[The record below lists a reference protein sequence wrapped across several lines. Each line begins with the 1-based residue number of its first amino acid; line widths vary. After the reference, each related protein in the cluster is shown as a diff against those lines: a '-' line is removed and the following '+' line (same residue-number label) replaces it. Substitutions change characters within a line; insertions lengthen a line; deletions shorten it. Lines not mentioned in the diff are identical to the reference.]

1 MTTDGASDGLD
12 EWLWSS
18 GTEEE
23 MRSRRSQLSF
33 AEMLISSVLMSVC
46 VLLTTIGNVFVIL
59 SVFTYAPLKSVQN
72 FFIVSLACAD
82 LTVAIFVMPF
92 NVANFLS
99 NGRWQLGA
107 HLCNIWLTL
116 DILTCTSSILHLCVI
131 ALDRY
136 QAIHDPLGYALKRT
150 YRRVLIQIGLV
161 WLASALISVPP
172 VIGWNKSSGH
182 SLYNDVTQQ
191 CELTDEKGFVIFS
204 ASGSFF
210 IPFVIMSVVYA
221 KIFIAIRMRL
231 RARSQAA
238 VSILMTRCPP
248 QQSSPRVATTPL
260 MGNPARSRQDSNTN
274 HGLYLEV
281 CRQEMISSTS
291 GTFEANLDQEA
302 ENDAARTDDGCQD
315 DGESCIM
322 VSTAATAS
330 GMQMHQF
337 MEEKQRIS
345 LSKERRAARTM
356 AVVMAAFVLCWLP
369 FFLMY
374 LIFPF
379 CDWCVVNTDRRLV
392 NALVWLGYVN
402 SAINPII
409 YTVFNVDFRMAFANL
424 LVLGNCHDDD
434 MTRRR
439 RTARRRR

>member
-1 MTTDGASDGLD
+1 MSL
-12 EWLWSS
+12 
-18 GTEEE
+18 
-23 MRSRRSQLSF
+23 
-33 AEMLISSVLMSVC
+33 AEMLISSVLMSLC
-46 VLLTTIGNVFVIL
+46 VLLTTVGNIFVIL

-99 NGRWQLGA
+99 NGRWQLGV

-136 QAIHDPLGYALKRT
+136 QAIHDPLGYVLKRT
-150 YRRVLIQIGLV
+150 YRRVLIQIALV

-172 VIGWNKSSGH
+172 VIGWNKRSGQ

-210 IPFVIMSVVYA
+210 IPFVIMTVVYV
-221 KIFIAIRMRL
+221 KIFIAIRRRL
-231 RARSQAA
+231 RARSQATTT
-238 VSILMTRCPP
+238 IPMTRCPP
-248 QQSSPRVATTPL
+248 RSSSRTATTTPL
-260 MGNPARSRQDSNTN
+260 MRDPITRGRQDPTRN

-281 CRQEMISSTS
+281 YRQKVISTS
-291 GTFEANLDQEA
+291 GTYEGNLDKEA
-302 ENDAARTDDGCQD
+302 ENDADKAEEGFQD
-315 DGESCIM
+315 DGESCRM
-322 VSTAATAS
+322 VSPAAATS
-330 GMQMHQF
+330 SIQLHQF

-356 AVVMAAFVLCWLP
+356 TIIMAAFVLCWLP

-379 CDWCVVNTDRRLV
+379 CDWCVANTDRRLV

-409 YTVFNVDFRMAFANL
+409 YTVFNVDFRTAFANL
-424 LVLGNCHDDD
+424 LLLGRCHDEGN

-439 RTARRRR
+439 RTRR